1 MGPQAVRTGLLLLL
15 GPLLSVVHGRTAY
28 DGLSLP
34 EDAERETA
42 VVRPHWNYTDLSDDE
57 DLLADEASGDGLGS
71 GDLGSGDFQMVYF
84 RAMVNFTRSIDYSP
98 HLEDAGSQ
106 EFRDVSEAVVDTLES
121 EYLKIPGEQVVSVVF
136 IKEVEGWVFVEL
148 DVGSEGNSDANQIQE
163 VLYSVVS
170 SGSIASYLT
179 STAGFQF
186 RRLGTVTPAS
196 RLCTDKEFACRT
208 HNECIAL
215 EYRCDRRPDCRDMSD
230 ELDCEETVPPEP
242 TVPPPRTP
250 APTTQQV
257 PWTVA
262 PQSLLP
268 PGLPR
273 LCGHHEASCT
283 SGQCIPKNYFC
294 DGQMDCADGS
304 DEENCG
310 DSSLPCEPNEFQCR
324 DGRCALKLWRCDGDF
339 DCEDHTDEENCPP
352 KLPGDVCAPTEF
364 RCVSTNTCIPSSFH
378 CDEESDCPDRSDE
391 FGCMPPQVV
400 TPPQESVQVSRGQ
413 TVTFT
418 CVAIG
423 VPTPIINWRLN
434 WGHIPSHPRVKVTS
448 EGGRGTLTIQ
458 DVKEADQGA
467 YTCEAMNAR
476 GMVFG
481 IPDGVLELIPQRGPC
496 PDGHFYQE
504 DSSSC
509 LPCFCFGI
517 TSLCQGSSRYRDVIR
532 LQFDR
537 PNDFKG
543 VNVTMPAQPGMP
555 PLSSTQLQVD
565 LESQE
570 FQLVDLSRRFLIL
583 DSFWAL
589 PQQFLGNKVDSY
601 GGFLRYKIRYE
612 VSRGFLEPV
621 QKPDVVLLGGGHR
634 LSSRGHTP
642 THPGHLNQRQV
653 QFTEEHWV
661 HDSGRQVSRAELLQ
675 TLRNL
680 EAVLLQTVYNN
691 KMASVGLSDVA
702 MDTTSASPTPH
713 GRVHSVEECR
723 CPIGYSGLSCES
735 CDAHF
740 TRVPNGP
747 YLGTCSG
754 CNCHGHAS
762 SCDPVYGHCLNC
774 QHNTEGPQ
782 CNKCKPGFFGDA
794 TRGTPTACRPCPCP
808 YIDASRRFSDTCFLD
823 TDGQA
828 TCDACAPGYTGR
840 RCESCAPGY
849 EGNPIQPNG
858 KCKPITNQAIV
869 RCDERGSTGTSGE
882 SCRCKP
888 NVVGRLCNECS
899 DGTFHLSASNPDGCL
914 KCFCMGVSRYCT
926 SSSWNRDQV
935 HGASGA
941 GDHSQFSLSNAAG
954 THSTSEG
961 ISSPAPG
968 ELVFSS
974 FHSLLPS
981 PYFWNLPSRF
991 QGDKVTSYGGELHF
1005 TVTQRPSPG
1014 SPALHGQPLVLLQG
1028 NEISLEHHPQQEP
1041 VPGQPSTFS
1050 VPFREHAW
1058 RRADGQPAT
1067 REHLLMALADIDV
1080 IMIRASYAESQ
1091 VESRLSG
1098 LHMDVAVPQVTGL
1111 EQAVEVEQCV
1121 CPPGYRGPSC
1131 QFCDIG
1137 YTRASSG
1144 LYLGTCELCSCH
1156 GHSVICDPE
1165 TGACQG
1171 CQHHTDGAKCERC
1184 QPGYYGDAQRGSPE
1198 DCQPC
1203 PCHGMPSNNQGIHT
1217 CFLDTDGHPTCDACS
1232 PGHSGRHCE
1241 RCAPGYH
1248 GNPSLGQPCL
1258 SDRPGPVPDG
1268 CGCDPA
1274 GSLSTQCDKASGQCR
1289 CKSKVEGPTCSSC
1302 RLHHFYLSAANPE
1315 GCLPCFCMGVTQQC
1329 ASSSYT
1335 RHLTSTPF
1343 APGDFQGFTLV
1354 NRQRSSR
1361 VAGGFIVEPMPE
1373 GSQLSFSNFAHLG
1386 HESFYWQL
1394 PETYQGDKVDA
1405 YGGKLRYILSYTT
1418 GAQGSPLSDPDVQIT
1433 GNDIT
1438 LVATQPELQGR
1449 ERKSFEIMFREH
1461 FWRRLDGQP
1470 ATREHL
1476 MMVLADLDEILIRA
1490 TFSSVPLAASIGA
1503 VSMERALPGP
1513 AAGPRALEVEE
1524 CRCPPG
1530 YRGLSCQD
1538 CASGYT
1544 RTGSGLYL
1552 GHCEL
1557 CECNGHS
1564 DTCHPETGAC
1574 SQCLHHTTGEFCEL
1588 CAPGYYG
1595 DATAGTP
1602 EDCQPC
1608 ACPLTNPENMF
1619 SRTCESLGSGGYRCT
1634 ACEPGYMGQYCEQC
1648 APGYI
1653 GNPSVRG
1660 GRCQPQ
1666 TDQALLVVQVHPA
1679 RSTVPQ
1685 GGSHSLRC
1693 QVSGSPPYYYYWT
1706 REDGRSIPSTTQQ
1719 RQQGSE
1725 LHFPSIQPSDAGV
1738 YICTCRNLYHANTSR
1753 AEILV
1758 TEAPTKAI
1766 TVTVEEQTSQ
1776 SVRAGANV
1784 TFICTAK
1791 SKSPAYTLV
1800 WTRLHNGKLP
1810 SRAMDFNGILTI
1822 RDVQPNDAGT
1832 YVCTGSNMFAMDQ
1845 GSAMLHV
1852 QASGSLSPPV
1862 VSIHPPQLTVQ
1873 PGQLAEFRCSATG
1886 NPAPSLEWS
1895 GGPGGQ
1901 IPRKAWIH
1909 GGILRLPATEPSDQ
1923 AQYICRASNS
1933 AGQHV
1938 ARAVLHVHG
1947 GWMPDV
1953 HPRPEQ
1959 TQVQEGHIVRLN
1971 CQVTGNPPHRII
1983 WTKEGGSLPPK
1994 ARVEHTM
2001 LFIPDAT
2008 AADAGIYVCSSNT
2021 LTGSAQA
2028 RMEVVIVPDS
2038 GLIPAMRIES
2048 SSPSVTEGQTVDL
2061 NCVVTG
2067 HAHAQV
2073 TWYRRGGS
2081 LPTQHQAHGT
2091 RLRLHQL
2098 TPADAGTYVCR
2109 FNGPSG
2115 HQEAFIDISVSH
2127 AASPDSGHSPGP
2139 DASFPMR
2146 IEASSTEITEGQT
2159 VDLNCVVPGQAHAQ
2173 VTWYKRGSSLPVRR
2187 QDHGTWLRLYQVTP
2201 ADSGE
2206 YVCRVV
2212 RGSRPHEASLVI
2224 TVQPSRSSDGS
2235 IPAPATPAP
2244 VRIESSSPT
2253 VVEGQTVDLS
2263 CVVAGQAHAQVTWY
2277 KRGGSL
2283 PARHQVRGSRL
2294 YIFQAT
2300 PADAGEYVCRAANGM
2315 EASLTVTVTGSQGAS
2330 FSYPPGVTPPIK
2342 IESSSSTIEE
2352 GQTLV
2357 LNCVVAGQAHA
2368 QVSWYKRGGSLPAR
2382 HQVHGSQLRLHQ
2394 VSPADSGEYV
2404 CRVVSGSS
2412 HQEASVLVT
2421 IKPEGSLHGS
2431 VQTQDIT
2438 PPIKIESSSS
2448 SVAEGQ
2454 TLDLNCIITGQAH
2467 AQVTWYKRGGTLPA
2481 RHQVHGSRLRLYQV
2495 SPADS
2500 GEYVCRV
2507 VGSSSPQEASVLVT
2521 IEAEGSNPAQ
2531 GITPPIRIESS
2542 SSSVAEGQTLDLNC
2556 IVAGQAHAQVSWYKR
2571 GGSLPAKHQ
2580 VHGSRLQLYQVSP
2593 ADSGEYV
2600 CRVVGSSS
2608 HQEASVLVTI
2618 EAQGSSHGSVPGL
2631 GVTPP
2636 VRIESSS
2643 SSIMEGQTFEL
2654 NCLISGQAHA
2664 QVTWYKRGGSLPARH
2679 QVHGTRLRLSQVSPA
2694 DSGEY
2699 VCRVI
2704 GSSSPQEAS
2713 VLITIQQQRPGHHF
2727 HPQGV
2732 VYPVRIESSS
2742 SSLAN
2747 GQTLDLNCLVASHA
2761 PHTITWYKRGGTLPA
2776 RHRIVGSR
2784 LRIPQVTPADS
2795 GEYVCHVSN
2804 GAGSQ
2809 ESSLIVTIQGGGS
2822 SHSSG
2827 ITPPIRIESS
2837 SPVVT
2842 EGQTLDLNCVVPEHS
2857 QATVTWYKRGGSL
2870 PARHQVHG
2878 SRLRLNQVTS
2888 SDSGEYVCR
2897 ANNNIEAQETS
2908 IVISILSNNPSNPS
2922 SPGATSPI
2930 RIESSSSS
2938 VAEGQTLDLN
2948 CLVSGQ
2954 AHAQVKWYKR
2964 GGSLPAQHQVHGS
2977 QLKLF
2982 QVSPADSGEYVC
2994 RVISGSGVQEAS
3006 VLVTIE
3012 AAHPNS
3018 GSVPAPGIIPP
3029 IRIESSSSSVAEG
3042 QTVDLNC
3049 VVTGQAHAQVSWYRR
3064 GGSLPARHQVHGS
3077 RLRLN
3082 QASPADSGEYV
3093 CRVLGGPSPQETSI
3107 LVTIKALG
3115 SGTGP
3120 VPAVPTA
3127 ATFIPI
3133 RIESS
3138 TPSVTEGH
3146 TVDLNCVVAGQPRAQ
3161 VTWYKRG
3168 GTLPA
3173 RHQVHGSILRLY
3185 QVSPTDAGEYVCRV
3199 IGGSGP
3205 PQEASFSIAVLPST
3219 AESYRLQSPVISINP
3234 PSATVQQGQ
3243 DATFKCLIHDGAA
3256 PISIE
3261 WKMARNQE
3269 LEDNVHLSPN
3279 GSIITI
3285 MGARPSNH
3293 GTYRCVASNPYGVAH
3308 SVVSLSVQ
3316 GPPTVSVL
3324 PKGPVQVK
3332 LGKAISLECV
3342 SAGEPRPSARWM
3354 RIGTP
3359 LKVDHHR
3366 TLGPMDSHA
3375 VLQITEAQPED
3386 AGTYVCLA
3394 QNALGSAQARVE
3406 VSVET
3411 GTTALGTPEVRVEE
3425 AEMTVE
3431 AGKTAILRCSATGS
3445 PTPTVHWSKL
3455 RAPLPWKH
3463 QLSGN
3468 TLILPE
3474 VAQQDSGQYICNAT
3488 NSAGHAE
3495 ATVIVHV
3502 ESHPYAT
3509 TIPEEALVGVGE
3521 MVQFQCLAHGT
3532 PPLTFHWSRVNGSL
3546 PRQAAV
3552 RGDLLRIHPTAL
3564 EDAGQY
3570 QCLVTNKVG
3579 SAQAF
3584 AHLRIQGAHPPVLAP
3599 AVHITPQQE
3608 TRGIGGSVE
3617 FHCAVPSDAGAQIRW
3632 FKEGG
3637 QLPQDHTVQDGV
3649 LRIQNLDQSCQGTY
3663 ICRAHGPWGQAQAS
3677 AQLVVQA
3684 LPSVL
3689 INIRTSV
3696 QTVVVGH
3703 AVEFECLAL
3712 GDPKPHVTWSKVG
3725 GHLRSGIVQNE
3736 GTIKIARV
3744 EQADAG
3750 QYRCTATNA
3759 AGTTQSHVLLLVQA
3773 LPQISAPPE
3782 VRVPAGSA
3790 AVFPC
3795 MASGFPMPD
3804 ITWTKLEGDL
3814 PPDSLLENNVL
3825 TLPSVRPQDAGTY
3838 ICTATNRQG
3847 KVKAFARLQ
3856 VPERVVPYF
3865 TQTPHSFLPLPT
3877 IKDAYRK
3884 FEIRINFRPDA
3895 ADGMLIYNGQKQIP
3909 GPGSPVNLAAR
3920 QPDFISFGLVGGRP
3934 EFRFDAGSG
3943 MATIRHPTPLALGQF
3958 HTVTLLRNLTQGS
3971 LIVGNLSPV
3980 NGTSQG
3986 KFQGLDLNEE
3996 LYLGGY
4002 PDYGAIPKAG
4012 LSSGFVG
4019 CVRELRIQGE
4029 EVIFQDLNL
4038 TAHGISHCPTCK
4050 DRPCQ
4055 NGGLCRDSESSSY
4068 MCTCPAGFTG
4078 SRCEHSQALHC
4089 HPEACGPDAT
4099 CVNRPDGR
4107 GYSCRCHLGRFGEK
4121 CMEGVT
4127 VTTPALSGA
4136 GSYLALPA
4144 LTNTHHELRLD
4155 LEFKPLAPEGL
4166 LLFSGGKGAPV
4177 EDFVSLAMTGG
4188 HLEFRYELGSGTA
4201 VLRSTQPLTLGR
4213 WHHVSAERL
4222 NKDGSL
4228 RVDGRH
4234 PVQRSSPGKSQGLN
4248 LHTLLY
4254 LGGVEPSVA
4263 LPPSANVSAH
4273 FHGCIGEVSVNGK
4286 RVDLT
4291 YSFLGSRG
4299 VGQCYDSSPC
4309 ERQPCQNGATC
4320 MPGGEYD
4327 FQCLCRAGF
4336 KGDRCEHAEN
4346 PCLLPEPCLHGGTCQ
4361 GARCLCPPGFTGPRC
4376 QKGQGA
4382 PEADWH
4388 LEGSGGNDAPG
4399 QYGAYFHDGGFLSF
4413 PSRVFPRSHPDVPE
4427 TIELEVRTHTPNG
4440 LLLWQGV
4447 EAREEGRGKDFISL
4461 GLKDGHLVFS
4471 YQLGSGEAHIIS
4483 EDPINDG
4490 EWHKVTALREGKSG
4504 SIQVD
4509 GEEMVSGRSP
4519 GPNVAVNTKGSI
4531 YIGGAPDAGTLTG
4544 GRFDSGITGCI
4555 KNLVLHCASPGGPP
4569 PQPLDLQHHV
4579 QAGANTRPCP
4589 S

>member
-1 MGPQAVRTGLLLLL
+1 
-15 GPLLSVVHGRTAY
+15 VVHSRTAY

-34 EDAERETA
+34 EDAEQETA
-42 VVRPHWNYTDLSDDE
+42 VVRPRWNYSDLSDDE
-57 DLLADEASGDGLGS
+57 DLLADEASGDDLGS

-98 HLEDAGSQ
+98 QLEDAGSQ

-121 EYLKIPGEQVVSVVF
+121 EYLKIPGDQVVSVVF
-136 IKEVEGWVFVEL
+136 IKEVDGWVFVEL
-148 DVGSEGNSDANQIQE
+148 DVGSEGNSDASQIQE
-163 VLYSVVS
+163 VLYSVVA
-170 SGSIASYLT
+170 SGSIASYIT

-186 RRLGTVTPAS
+186 RRLGTVTPRS
-196 RLCTDKEFACRT
+196 RLCTEKEFACRT

-230 ELDCEETVPPEP
+230 ELDCEEPTLPES

-250 APTTQQV
+250 APTMPQV
-257 PWTVA
+257 PWTA
-262 PQSLLP
+262 PALSYLPAGP
-268 PGLPR
+268 PGPAGLPQ
-273 LCGHHEASCT
+273 LCGQHEASCT

-294 DGQMDCADGS
+294 DGQEDCMDGS
-304 DEENCG
+304 DEENC
-310 DSSLPCEPNEFQCR
+310 DPSLPCEPNEFQCR

-339 DCEDHTDEENCPP
+339 DCEDRTDEENCPS
-352 KLPGDVCAPTEF
+352 KLPEEVCGPTEF

-378 CDEESDCPDRSDE
+378 CDDESDCPDRSDE

-458 DVKEADQGA
+458 DVKEGDQGA
-467 YTCEAMNAR
+467 YTCEAMNSR

-504 DSSSC
+504 DSATC

-517 TSLCQGSSRYRDVIR
+517 TSLCQSSSRYRDVIQLR
-532 LQFDR
+532 FDR

-565 LESQE
+565 PQQQE

-612 VSRGFLEPV
+612 VSRGSLEPV
-621 QKPDVVLLGGGHR
+621 QKADVVLVGGGHR
-634 LSSRGHTP
+634 LFSRGHTP
-642 THPGHLNQRQV
+642 THSKVLNQRQI

-661 HDSGRQVSRAELLQ
+661 HESGRPVSRAELLQ
-675 TLRNL
+675 TLQSL
-680 EAVLLQTVYNN
+680 EGLLIQTVYNN
-691 KMASVGLSDVA
+691 KMASVGLSDIA
-702 MDTTSASPTPH
+702 MDITATSPTPH

-740 TRVPNGP
+740 TRVPTGP

-754 CNCHGHAS
+754 CNCHGHAN

-794 TRGTPTACRPCPCP
+794 TRGSPTACRPCPCP
-808 YIDASRRFSDTCFLD
+808 YIDASRRFSNTCFLD

-858 KCKPITNQAIV
+858 KCKPITTQAIV

-899 DGTFHLSASNPDGCL
+899 DGTFHLSAKNPDGCL
-914 KCFCMGVSRYCT
+914 KCFCMGVSRFCT
-926 SSSWNRDQV
+926 SSSWSRDQV
-935 HGASGA
+935 HGASQA
-941 GDHSQFSLSNAAG
+941 GDHTQFSLSKAAG
-954 THSTSEG
+954 DHSTSEG
-961 ISSPAPG
+961 ISSPVPG
-968 ELVFSS
+968 ELAFSN
-974 FHSLLPS
+974 FHSLLPG
-981 PYFWNLPSRF
+981 PYFWNLPSKF

-1005 TVTQRPSPG
+1005 TLTQRPQPG
-1014 SPALHGQPLVLLQG
+1014 SPPLHGQPLVLLQG
-1028 NEISLEHHPQQEP
+1028 NGISLEHHARQEP

-1067 REHLLMALADIDV
+1067 REHLLMALAGIDV
-1080 IMIRASYAESQ
+1080 IMIRASFSESQ
-1091 VESRLSG
+1091 AESRLSG

-1121 CPPGYRGPSC
+1121 CPPGYQGPSC
-1131 QFCDIG
+1131 QNCDVG
-1137 YTRASSG
+1137 YTRTSSG

-1171 CQHHTDGAKCERC
+1171 CQHNTEGTKCERC
-1184 QPGYYGDAQRGSPE
+1184 QAGYYGDAQRGSPE
-1198 DCQPC
+1198 DCKPC
-1203 PCHGMPSNNQGIHT
+1203 PCHGAPALEGIHT
-1217 CFLDTDGHPTCDACS
+1217 CFLDTDGSPTCDACS
-1232 PGHSGRHCE
+1232 PAHSGRHC
-1241 RCAPGYH
+1241 
-1248 GNPSLGQPCL
+1248 
-1258 SDRPGPVPDG
+1258 DVPGPGPSPSPGPDG
-1268 CGCDPA
+1268 CRCDPE
-1274 GSLSTQCDKASGQCR
+1274 GSISTRCEDTGECR
-1289 CKSKVEGPTCSSC
+1289 CKPKVEGPTCSYC
-1302 RLHHFYLSAANPE
+1302 RPHYFYLSATNPE

-1329 ASSSYT
+1329 VSSSYT
-1335 RHLTSTPF
+1335 RHLISSPF

-1361 VAGGFIVEPMPE
+1361 VAGGFTVEPTPE
-1373 GSQLSFSNFAHLG
+1373 GSQLSFSNFAQLG

-1394 PETYQGDKVDA
+1394 PELYQGDKVDA
-1405 YGGKLRYILSYTT
+1405 YGGKLRYILSYTA

-1438 LVATQPELQGR
+1438 LVTTQPELQGR
-1449 ERKSFEIMFREH
+1449 ERKSFEIVFREQ

-1476 MMVLADLDEILIRA
+1476 LMVLADLDEILVRA

-1503 VSMERALPGP
+1503 VSMERALPDPG
-1513 AAGPRALEVEE
+1513 AGPHALEVEE

-1564 DTCHPETGAC
+1564 ESCHPETGAC
-1574 SQCLHHTTGEFCEL
+1574 SQCLHHTAGEFCEL

-1634 ACEPGYMGQYCEQC
+1634 ACEPGYTGQYCEQC
-1648 APGYI
+1648 APGYV

-1666 TDQALLVVQVHPA
+1666 ADQALLVVQVHPA

-1725 LHFPSIQPSDAGV
+1725 LHFPSVQPSDAGV

-1753 AEILV
+1753 AELLV

-1776 SVRAGANV
+1776 SVRTGADV

-1822 RDVQPNDAGT
+1822 RGVQPSDAGT

-1845 GSAMLHV
+1845 GTATLHV
-1852 QASGSLSPPV
+1852 QASGSPSPPV
-1862 VSIHPPQLTVQ
+1862 VSIYPPQLTVQ
-1873 PGQLAEFRCSATG
+1873 PGQPAEFRCSATG

-1901 IPRKAWIH
+1901 MPRKAWIH
-1909 GGILRLPATEPSDQ
+1909 GGILRLPATELSDQ
-1923 AQYICRASNS
+1923 AQYLCRASNT

-1947 GWMPDV
+1947 ARTSDAQ
-1953 HPRPEQ
+1953 PRPEQ

-1971 CQVTGNPPHRII
+1971 CQVTGNPPHRIV
-1983 WTKEGGSLPPK
+1983 WTKEGGALPAK

-2001 LFIPDAT
+2001 LFIPDAA
-2008 AADAGIYVCSSNT
+2008 AADAGVYVCSSNT

-2028 RMEVVIVPDS
+2028 RMEVVIVP
-2038 GLIPAMRIES
+2038 GTVPAMRIES

-2061 NCVVTG
+2061 NCVITG

-2081 LPTQHQAHGT
+2081 LPTRHQVHGT
-2091 RLRLHQL
+2091 RLRLYHL
-2098 TPADAGTYVCR
+2098 IPADSGTYVCR
-2109 FNGPSG
+2109 FEGTSG
-2115 HQEAFIDISVSH
+2115 HQEASIDISVSH
-2127 AASPDSGHSPGP
+2127 GGNTS
-2139 DASFPMR
+2139 DAPVQAPRGSDTSFPMR
-2146 IEASSTEITEGQT
+2146 IETSSTEITEGQT
-2159 VDLNCVVPGQAHAQ
+2159 VDLNCVVTGQAHAQ

-2212 RGSRPHEASLVI
+2212 RDSRPHEASLVI
-2224 TVQPSRSSDGS
+2224 TVQPS
-2235 IPAPATPAP
+2235 PTPAP

-2253 VVEGQTVDLS
+2253 VAEGQTVDLS

-2294 YIFQAT
+2294 YIFHAT

-2315 EASLTVTVTGSQGAS
+2315 EASLTVTVTGGQGAS

-2342 IESSSSTIEE
+2342 IESSSSTVAE

-2368 QVSWYKRGGSLPAR
+2368 QVTWYKRGGSLPAR

-2404 CRVVSGSS
+2404 CRVV
-2412 HQEASVLVT
+2412 
-2421 IKPEGSLHGS
+2421 
-2431 VQTQDIT
+2431 
-2438 PPIKIESSSS
+2438 
-2448 SVAEGQ
+2448 
-2454 TLDLNCIITGQAH
+2454 
-2467 AQVTWYKRGGTLPA
+2467 GGP
-2481 RHQVHGSRLRLYQV
+2481 
-2495 SPADS
+2495 
-2500 GEYVCRV
+2500 
-2507 VGSSSPQEASVLVT
+2507 SPQETSVLVT
-2521 IEAEGSNPAQ
+2521 IEPEGSIPAQ
-2531 GITPPIRIESS
+2531 GVTPPIRIESS
-2542 SSSVAEGQTLDLNC
+2542 SSSVAEGQTVDLNC

-2580 VHGSRLQLYQVSP
+2580 VHGSHLQLYQVSP

-2600 CRVVGSSS
+2600 CRVVGSSG

-2618 EAQGSSHGSVPGL
+2618 QAQGSR
-2631 GVTPP
+2631 VTPT

-2643 SSIMEGQTFEL
+2643 SSITEGQTFEL
-2654 NCLISGQAHA
+2654 NCLVSGQAHA

-2704 GSSSPQEAS
+2704 GSSGHQETS
-2713 VLITIQQQRPGHHF
+2713 VLITIQQQRPGHF

-2747 GQTLDLNCLVASHA
+2747 GQTLDLNCLVTSQA

-2776 RHRIVGSR
+2776 RHR
-2784 LRIPQVTPADS
+2784 
-2795 GEYVCHVSN
+2795 
-2804 GAGSQ
+2804 
-2809 ESSLIVTIQGGGS
+2809 
-2822 SHSSG
+2822 
-2827 ITPPIRIESS
+2827 
-2837 SPVVT
+2837 
-2842 EGQTLDLNCVVPEHS
+2842 
-2857 QATVTWYKRGGSL
+2857 
-2870 PARHQVHG
+2870 VHG
-2878 SRLRLNQVTS
+2878 SRLRLNQVS
-2888 SDSGEYVCR
+2888 STDSGEYVCR

-2908 IVISILSNNPSNPS
+2908 IVISIPS
-2922 SPGATSPI
+2922 SSPSTPGHTSPI

-2948 CLVSGQ
+2948 CVIPGQ

-2977 QLKLF
+2977 QLRLY

-2994 RVISGSGVQEAS
+2994 RVIGGSSVQEAS

-3012 AAHPNS
+3012 PAHPNS
-3018 GSVPAPGIIPP
+3018 GSVPASGIIPP

-3049 VVTGQAHAQVSWYRR
+3049 VVAGQPHVRVSWYRR
-3064 GGSLPARHQVHGS
+3064 GGSLPVKHQVHGS
-3077 RLRLN
+3077 RLRLY

-3093 CRVLGGPSPQETSI
+3093 CRVLGGASPQETSI
-3107 LVTIKALG
+3107 LVTIRASG
-3115 SGTGP
+3115 SDTGS
-3120 VPAVPTA
+3120 VIPTA

-3138 TPSVTEGH
+3138 SPSVTEGH
-3146 TVDLNCVVAGQPRAQ
+3146 TVDLNCVVTGQPHAQ

-3168 GTLPA
+3168 GTLPT
-3173 RHQVHGSILRLY
+3173 RHQVHGTHLRLY
-3185 QVSPTDAGEYVCRV
+3185 QLSRTDAGEYVCRV

-3205 PQEASFSIAVLPST
+3205 LQESSFTIAVLPSTTT
-3219 AESYRLQSPVISINP
+3219 AESYRLQSPVISIDP

-3293 GTYRCVASNPYGVAH
+3293 GTYRCVASNPYGVAQ

-3375 VLQITEAQPED
+3375 MLQITEAQPED

-3411 GTTALGTPEVRVEE
+3411 GIAPVGAPEVRVEE

-3431 AGKTAILRCSATGS
+3431 AGKTATLRCSATGS
-3445 PTPTVHWSKL
+3445 PPPTVHWSKL

-3495 ATVIVHV
+3495 ATVILHV

-3521 MVQFQCLAHGT
+3521 IVQFQCLAHGT

-3546 PRQAAV
+3546 PRRAAV
-3552 RGDLLRIHPTAL
+3552 RGDLLRINPTSP

-3570 QCLVTNKVG
+3570 QCLVTNRVG

-3584 AHLRIQGAHPPVLAP
+3584 AHLRIQAGAHPAGPYPAASAP

-3608 TRGIGGSVE
+3608 TKGIGGSVE
-3617 FHCAVPSDAGAQIRW
+3617 FHCAVDGDSGAQIHW

-3637 QLPQDHTVQDGV
+3637 QLPQGHTVQDGV

-3677 AQLVVQA
+3677 AQLVVHA

-3725 GHLRSGIVQNE
+3725 GQLRSGIVQSG
-3736 GTIKIARV
+3736 GTIRIARV

-3795 MASGFPMPD
+3795 MASGFPTPD

-3814 PPDSLLENNVL
+3814 PPDSHQENNVL

-3847 KVKAFARLQ
+3847 KVKAFARLE

-3895 ADGMLIYNGQKQIP
+3895 ADGMLIYNGQKPIP

-3934 EFRFDAGSG
+3934 EFRRFDAGSG

-3958 HTVTLLRNLTQGS
+3958 HTVTLLRNLTQGT

-4002 PDYGAIPKAG
+4002 PDYGAIPKSG
-4012 LSSGFVG
+4012 LSSGFIG
-4019 CVRELRIQGE
+4019 MTHLPSPHPRPLMFPKLPAQREGSFTQLCP
-4029 EVIFQDLNL
+4029 
-4038 TAHGISHCPTCK
+4038 ISK
-4050 DRPCQ
+4050 GG
-4055 NGGLCRDSESSSY
+4055 NGGFCQDSESSSY
-4068 MCTCPAGFTG
+4068 VCSCPAGFTG

-4177 EDFVSLAMTGG
+4177 EDFVSLAMSGG
-4188 HLEFRYELGSGTA
+4188 HLEFRYELGSA
-4201 VLRSTQPLTLGR
+4201 VLRSPQPLTLGH

-4228 RVDGRH
+4228 RVNGGR

-4263 LPPSANVSAH
+4263 VPPAANVSAH

-4286 RVDLT
+4286 RLDMT
-4291 YSFLGSRG
+4291 YSFLGSHG

-4320 MPGGEYD
+4320 MPAGEYE
-4327 FQCLCRAGF
+4327 FQCLCRDGF
-4336 KGDRCEHAEN
+4336 KGDHCEHAEN

-4376 QKGQGA
+4376 QKSNPLLLPLA
-4382 PEADWH
+4382 PAPRPFFY
-4388 LEGSGGNDAPG
+4388 APG
-4399 QYGAYFHDGGFLSF
+4399 QYGAYFHDGGYLSF
-4413 PSRVFPRSHPDVPE
+4413 PSRVFPRGLPDVPE
-4427 TIELEVRTHTPNG
+4427 TIELEVRTNTPNG

-4447 EAREEGRGKDFISL
+4447 VSREGKDFISL
-4461 GLKDGHLVFS
+4461 GLQDGHLVFS
-4471 YQLGSGEAHIIS
+4471 YQLGSGEGHIIS

-4490 EWHKVTALREGKSG
+4490 EWHKVTALREGRSG
-4504 SIQVD
+4504 SIQID
-4509 GEEMVSGRSP
+4509 GEELVSGQSP

-4531 YIGGAPDAGTLTG
+4531 YIGGAPDAATLTG
-4544 GRFDSGITGCI
+4544 GRFDAGITGCI

>member
-1 MGPQAVRTGLLLLL
+1 MRPQDRHFGI
-15 GPLLSVVHGRTAY
+15 PQVVHGRTAY

-148 DVGSEGNSDANQIQE
+148 DVGSEGNSDASQIQE

-268 PGLPR
+268 PGSPR

-1203 PCHGMPSNNQGIHT
+1203 PCHGIGIHT

-1241 RCAPGYH
+1241 RYVPRRGGGGGGSISQVH
-1248 GNPSLGQPCL
+1248 HWSGPQ
-1258 SDRPGPVPDG
+1258 RPGPVPDG
-1268 CGCDPA
+1268 CRCDPA

-2028 RMEVVIVPDS
+2028 RMEVVIVP

-2173 VTWYKRGSSLPVRR
+2173 VTWYKRGSSLP
-2187 QDHGTWLRLYQVTP
+2187 DHGTWLRLYQVTP

-2315 EASLTVTVTGSQGAS
+2315 EASLMVTVTGSQGAS

-2342 IESSSSTIEE
+2342 IESSSSTVEE

-2421 IKPEGSLHGS
+2421 IKPEGSLHA
-2431 VQTQDIT
+2431 QDIT

-2521 IEAEGSNPAQ
+2521 IEASVSPAQ

-2556 IVAGQAHAQVSWYKR
+2556 IVAGQAH
-2571 GGSLPAKHQ
+2571 
-2580 VHGSRLQLYQVSP
+2580 
-2593 ADSGEYV
+2593 
-2600 CRVVGSSS
+2600 
-2608 HQEASVLVTI
+2608 
-2618 EAQGSSHGSVPGL
+2618 
-2631 GVTPP
+2631 
-2636 VRIESSS
+2636 
-2643 SSIMEGQTFEL
+2643 
-2654 NCLISGQAHA
+2654 
-2664 QVTWYKRGGSLPARH
+2664 VTWYKRGGSLPARH
-2679 QVHGTRLRLSQVSPA
+2679 Q
-2694 DSGEY
+2694 
-2699 VCRVI
+2699 
-2704 GSSSPQEAS
+2704 
-2713 VLITIQQQRPGHHF
+2713 
-2727 HPQGV
+2727 
-2732 VYPVRIESSS
+2732 
-2742 SSLAN
+2742 
-2747 GQTLDLNCLVASHA
+2747 
-2761 PHTITWYKRGGTLPA
+2761 
-2776 RHRIVGSR
+2776 IVGSR

-2822 SHSSG
+2822 SHC

-2870 PARHQVHG
+2870 PAHHQVHG

-2922 SPGATSPI
+2922 STSPI

-3617 FHCAVPSDAGAQIRW
+3617 FYCAVLSDAGAQIRW

-3934 EFRFDAGSG
+3934 EFRRFDAGSG

-4286 RVDLT
+4286 RLDLT

-4376 QKGQGA
+4376 QKGDSPFLPLA
-4382 PEADWH
+4382 PA
-4388 LEGSGGNDAPG
+4388 

-4447 EAREEGRGKDFISL
+4447 VSGSPLWRIL
-4461 GLKDGHLVFS
+4461 MPPWVLVCS

-4490 EWHKVTALREGKSG
+4490 QPVSEGPL
-4504 SIQVD
+4504 VD